1 MMTVEQI
8 REVEPSL
15 FLKKFEMEM
24 NYEKKKLDTKRSVK
38 GELK

>member
-1 MMTVEQI
+1 MMPVEKI

-15 FLKKFEMEM
+15 FLKKYEMEM
-24 NYEKKKLDTKRSVK
+24 NYEKKKFDTKRSVN